1 MRTTVSDGKLT
12 GSVIP
17 LRIALVNVL
26 LLAACA
32 DAPRPKSSTP
42 VRRPEMQFVPAA
54 KFEPSDRETTFDID
68 SVVIHTTEG
77 TYRDDESFEENQDR
91 INVGTIR
98 YFQSPEDRAVSA
110 HYVVGR
116 RGEITQMVADKD
128 VAWHATYY
136 NKRSIGIE
144 CAGWAHRS
152 ETWNDENLEALARL
166 VAHLC
171 DRYDV
176 EPVHPEGD
184 AKSMGGRFTRS
195 GLVGHT
201 QIQTPGSPPGEG
213 SGARTDPGPHFPW
226 ARFEKRVRE
235 ILDAAR

>member
-1 MRTTVSDGKLT
+1 M
-12 GSVIP
+12 IP
-17 LRIALVNVL
+17 LRAALVNVL
-26 LLAACA
+26 LLGLLAACA
-32 DAPRPKSSTP
+32 DRPPAKSKP
-42 VRRPEMQFVPAA
+42 VLRRPETTFVPAA
-54 KFEPSDRETTFDID
+54 KFEPSDREASYDVDT
-68 SVVIHTTEG
+68 VVIHTTEG
-77 TYRDDESFEENQDR
+77 TYHDEDGFAENQDR
-91 INVGTIR
+91 IYAGTIR
-98 YFQSPEDRAVSA
+98 YFENPEDRSVSA

-116 RGEITQMVADKD
+116 RGEITQMVSDKD

-144 CAGWAHRS
+144 CAGWSARP

-171 DRYDV
+171 ARYDV
-176 EPVHPEGD
+176 EPAHPDGD
-184 AKSMGGRFTRS
+184 AVTCGGRFTKA

-226 ARFEKRVRE
+226 DRFVKRVRE
-235 ILDAAR
+235 IVDASR